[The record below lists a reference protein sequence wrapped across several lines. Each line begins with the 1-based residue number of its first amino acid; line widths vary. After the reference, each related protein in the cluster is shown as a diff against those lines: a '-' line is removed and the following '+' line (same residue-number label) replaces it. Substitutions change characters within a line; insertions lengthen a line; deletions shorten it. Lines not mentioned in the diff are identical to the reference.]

1 VSNSGNT
8 LFDGSSV
15 TVNGAKNSKLVA
27 LAMCLLAWCSP
38 SFAVLGEDV
47 SSVQADQVHIKASM
61 QVTKGQNYTVH
72 ELRSPSGAIVRE
84 YASPSG
90 KVFAVAWHTP
100 SLPDMKQLLGSH
112 FEEFQQAVQAQNR
125 RGVHGP
131 ISVQLPDLVVELGGH
146 MRSFTGRAFL
156 PDQLPAEVNR
166 EEIR

>member
-1 VSNSGNT
+1 
-8 LFDGSSV
+8 
-15 TVNGAKNSKLVA
+15 
-27 LAMCLLAWCSP
+27 LLALVLSLLTWCCP

-47 SSVQADQVHIKASM
+47 SSVQADQIQIKASM
-61 QVTKGQNYTVH
+61 QVTQTQRYTIH

-100 SLPDMKQLLGSH
+100 TLPDMKQLLGSH
-112 FEEFQQAVQAQNR
+112 FEAFQQAVQAQNR
-125 RGVHGP
+125 RGLHGP
-131 ISVQLPDLVVELGGH
+131 VSVQLPDLVVELSGH

-156 PDQLPAEVNR
+156 PEQLPPEVRR